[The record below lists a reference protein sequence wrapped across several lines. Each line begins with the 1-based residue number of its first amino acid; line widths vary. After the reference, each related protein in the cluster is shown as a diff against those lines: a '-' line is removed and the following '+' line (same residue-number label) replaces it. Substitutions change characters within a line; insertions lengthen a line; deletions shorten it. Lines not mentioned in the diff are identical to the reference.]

1 MVENWPILAGTN
13 MALALAQA
21 PRRLWNRYL
30 SILESSPARTKI
42 ATSITAAAVGDM
54 IAQRMSHSD
63 SNGKFR
69 PDLTR
74 TATLCAFNGGMGLF
88 GHYYFAALDRG
99 MKLGTSRTFAA
110 RSLLAVKKTFVD
122 QVLCAPVATMM
133 FYLLKVTAER
143 RPSEYR
149 RELDQKLV
157 STVLAGW
164 QLWVPAHLVNFM
176 FIPSQHRVL
185 YTNIIAVGGTYVLSR
200 ASNAGSKA
208 RQEEPNGSWRKK
220 RAAAETKQE
229 YEILSDCVVRVD

>member
-1 MVENWPILAGTN
+1 MT
-13 MALALAQA
+13 LALAQA

-30 SILESSPARTKI
+30 SVLASNPARTKI

-74 TATLCAFNGGMGLF
+74 TATLCVFNGGMGLF
-88 GHYYFAALDRG
+88 GHFYFAALDRG
-99 MKLGTSRTFAA
+99 MKLGVSKTFAA

-200 ASNAGSKA
+200 ASNAGSKTC
-208 RQEEPNGSWRKK
+208 QEEPKGPWLGRKK
-220 RAAAETKQE
+220 AGAAETKQE

>member
-1 MVENWPILAGTN
+1 MAL
-13 MALALAQA
+13 ALALAQA

-30 SILESSPARTKI
+30 SVLESSPARTKI

-63 SNGKFR
+63 SQGKFR

-99 MKLGTSRTFAA
+99 MQLGVSKTFAA
-110 RSLLAVKKTFVD
+110 RSVLAVKKTFVD

-133 FYLLKVTAER
+133 FYLLKVIAER
-143 RPSEYR
+143 RPLEYR

-164 QLWVPAHLVNFM
+164 QLWIPAHLVNFM

-200 ASNAGSKA
+200 ASNAGNKG
-208 RQEEPNGSWRKK
+208 RQEEPKGRRLGRRKA
-220 RAAAETKQE
+220 AAAETKQE